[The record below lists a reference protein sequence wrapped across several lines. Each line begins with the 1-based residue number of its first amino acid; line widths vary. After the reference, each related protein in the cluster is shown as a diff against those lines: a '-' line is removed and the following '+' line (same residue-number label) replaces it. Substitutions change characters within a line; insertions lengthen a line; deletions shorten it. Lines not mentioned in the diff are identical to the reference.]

1 LFYSKGCLAVNGT
14 DSEAFKT
21 RGEPTLI
28 VVPALFLEGIFMGN
42 VGSMGLMGDM
52 VTVFLVIF

>member
-1 LFYSKGCLAVNGT
+1 MPRRSLVLRR
-14 DSEAFKT
+14 

-42 VGSMGLMGDM
+42 MGSMGLMGDM